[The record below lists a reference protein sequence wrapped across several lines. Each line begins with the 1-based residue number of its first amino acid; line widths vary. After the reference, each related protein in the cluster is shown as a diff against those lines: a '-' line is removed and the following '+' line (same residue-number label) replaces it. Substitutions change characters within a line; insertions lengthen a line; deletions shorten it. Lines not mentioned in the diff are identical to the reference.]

1 MAKCRYYYRTE
12 KSREVFHKDN
22 EDYMMH
28 SRFSLMNDMSMDVF
42 VIADGM
48 GGMEGGREASQTAV
62 FGFMN
67 AFYQEIMGHYVPQRE
82 NFTITHYCDRIQD
95 AMVCAIKAAN
105 RDVCGHAKPGI
116 QTGTTLSA
124 AVLVGNYLIVGNVGD
139 SPVYYYCAK
148 SQDMQVISALQ
159 TKAEQDCQLGKYER
173 FSREYF
179 ENDYI
184 LVHFIGEYEELT
196 KDIIAFHIVEQVDS
210 GDMLLLCSDGAVGQR
225 TPYEVAKI
233 LLEGEERHVLRT
245 LFDRANQDKEDD
257 QTAIWVKI
265 V

>member
-28 SRFSLMNDMSMDVF
+28 SRFSLMNDVSVDVF

-48 GGMEGGREASQTAV
+48 GGMEDGKEASKAAAL
-62 FGFMN
+62 GFMN
-67 AFYQEIMGHYVPQRE
+67 AFYQEIMDHYVPQRE
-82 NFTITHYCDRIQD
+82 NFTITHYCDRIKE
-95 AMVCAIKAAN
+95 AMIAAIKAAN
-105 RDVCGHAKPGI
+105 RKVCENAEPGV

-139 SPVYYYCAK
+139 SPVYYYCAE
-148 SQDMQVISALQ
+148 SEEVDLISTLQ
-159 TKAEQDCQLGKYER
+159 TKAEQDYQMGKYER
-173 FSREYF
+173 FSPEYF

-196 KDIIAFHIVEQVDS
+196 KDIIEFHIVEQVDS

-225 TPYEVAKI
+225 RPEEIVEI
-233 LLEGEERHVLRT
+233 LLQNEEKHVLRK
-245 LFDRANQDKEDD
+245 LFDVANRDKEDD

-265 V
+265 M

>member
-12 KSREVFHKDN
+12 KSKEVFHKDN

-28 SRFSLMNDMSMDVF
+28 SRFSLMNDASMDVF

-48 GGMEGGREASQTAV
+48 GGMEDGKEASRAAV

-67 AFYQEIMGHYVPQRE
+67 AFYQEIMAHYVPQRE
-82 NFTITHYCDRIQD
+82 NFTITHYCDRIRD
-95 AMVCAIKAAN
+95 AMTVAIKEAN
-105 RDVCGHAKPGI
+105 RNVCENAQPGV

-124 AVLVGNYLIVGNVGD
+124 AVLVGNYLMVGNVGD
-139 SPVYYYCAK
+139 SPVYYYCAE
-148 SQDMQVISALQ
+148 SEEMTLISTLQ
-159 TKAEQDCQLGKYER
+159 TKAEQEYQLGKYER
-173 FSREYF
+173 FSPEYF

-184 LVHFIGEYEELT
+184 LVHFIGEYEEMTRDL
-196 KDIIAFHIVEQVDS
+196 IEFHIVEQVNS

-225 TPYEVAKI
+225 RPEEIAGI
-233 LLEGEERHVLRT
+233 LLQNEERHVLKK
-245 LFDRANQDKEDD
+245 LFQEANKDKEDD

-265 V
+265 S